1 MKKYPDQN
9 IEKREFVV
17 WDLLVLFNSGLRLF
31 SGKLKSKLTAPFL
44 ITKVFPHGEVELENK
59 KGVRFT
65 INGQRMKIYLGHVES
80 AHEVVE
86 AYHLDET

>member
-44 ITKVFPHGEVELENK
+44 ITKVFPHGAVELEI
-59 KGVRFT
+59 KGVQGSR
-65 INGQRMKIYLGHVES
+65 
-80 AHEVVE
+80 
-86 AYHLDET
+86 